1 MNRRRA
7 LKYLGV
13 IGGTTATGTLAIG
26 SYSYY
31 QSIKSSQRSSILI
44 AGAANMESYLQLI
57 AKAFNERHPNID
69 IVIEKGHARAGLL
82 ALQRGG
88 VDIAMMDRDL
98 TFNESTLNV
107 CNILIG
113 IDGIALIVHPDCPL
127 ESITTKQARKIFQ
140 GTLTNWHE
148 LGGPE
153 AKIMP
158 YTRSFDS
165 TTRLSLDELLMQGT
179 SVGRQAKE
187 VESAKDMLKK
197 IANDRF
203 AIGFVS
209 IRYLNESVRAIK
221 LNDVEVNE
229 QTLLLKR
236 YPLTKDMLLAIT
248 NDCPTIA
255 KQFINFVTSNH
266 GQTIIADNGLLRIR

>member
-7 LKYLGV
+7 LKYLGIV
-13 IGGTTATGTLAIG
+13 GGTAAAGTLAIS
-26 SYSYY
+26 SYH
-31 QSIKSSQRSSILI
+31 QSVKASQRSSILI
-44 AGAANMESYLQLI
+44 AGAANMESYLQRI
-57 AKAFNERHPNID
+57 AKAYNASHPNID

-98 TFNESTLNV
+98 TLNESTLNV

-127 ESITTKQARKIFQ
+127 ASLTTKQARKIFQ
-140 GTLTNWHE
+140 GKLTNWQE

-153 AKIMP
+153 AKITP

-165 TTRLSLDELLMQGT
+165 TTRISLDELLMQGT
-179 SVGRQAKE
+179 SVSRQIKE
-187 VESAKDMLKK
+187 VESAQDMLKK
-197 IANDRF
+197 VANDRF
-203 AIGFVS
+203 AVGYVS
-209 IRYLNESVRAIK
+209 IRYLNENVRAIK

-248 NDCPTIA
+248 NDCSAVA
-255 KQFINFVTSNH
+255 KQFINFVTSGN
-266 GQTIIADNGLLRIR
+266 GQKIIADNGLLRVR

>member
-7 LKYLGV
+7 LKYLG
-13 IGGTTATGTLAIG
+13 IAGGTAVAGTLAIG
-26 SYSYY
+26 SYY
-31 QSIKSSQRSSILI
+31 QSVKSSQRSSILI

-57 AKAFNERHPNID
+57 AKVYNASHPNID

-98 TFNESTLNV
+98 TLNESTLNV

-127 ESITTKQARKIFQ
+127 TSLATKQARKIFQ
-140 GTLTNWHE
+140 GTLNNWQE
-148 LGGPE
+148 LGGPD
-153 AKIMP
+153 AKITS

-179 SVGRQAKE
+179 SVSRQIKE
-187 VESAKDMLKK
+187 VESAQDMLKK
-197 IANDRF
+197 VANDRF
-203 AIGFVS
+203 AVGYVS
-209 IRYLNESVRAIK
+209 IRYLDESVRAIQ
-221 LNDVEVNE
+221 LNGVGVSE
-229 QTLLLKR
+229 QTLLLKQ

-248 NDCPTIA
+248 NDCSASA
-255 KQFINFVTSNH
+255 KEFINFVTSGD
-266 GQTIIADNGLLRIR
+266 GQKIIADNGLLRVR